1 MAGNKTTETGADV
14 DAFLETI
21 EDAQKKA
28 DSVALRDMMERI
40 SGEPAKMWGPSIVG
54 FGRYQY
60 KYDSGREGEFMLTG
74 FAPRKANLSVY
85 VMPGFDRYGE
95 ELARL
100 GKHKTAKSCL
110 SIKKLEDIDTGVLG
124 EIVADSVAV
133 MRERYG
139 T

>member
-74 FAPRKANLSVY
+74 FAPRKGNLSVY